1 MQIRNG
7 SICICHSQ
15 CRFPPSTVVRFT
27 HNNETQFRPPS
38 LSFGRGHL
46 SLVGW
51 MDGCERTTHSHS
63 STSSP
68 RDIPIE
74 FNRFD
79 CQQKRRN
86 GPRSYFQLIWLAP
99 FVPPSVL
106 LTIQGF
112 RIIIM
117 QRLIGTRRHMVS
129 RKSFANHSPPVLT
142 LSPDTPFLTRRP
154 LEHADSPH
162 VQSLQ
167 GSMACSS

>member
-1 MQIRNG
+1 MVQ
-7 SICICHSQ
+7 
-15 CRFPPSTVVRFT
+15 FAYAT
-27 HNNETQFRPPS
+27 HNADSHHRLLFDSRTTMKLNFVLRVFLLAAGTF
-38 LSFGRGHL
+38 
-46 SLVGW
+46 GW

-142 LSPDTPFLTRRP
+142 LSPDTTFLTRRP

-162 VQSLQ
+162 VQPLK
-167 GSMACSS
+167 GSIASSS

>member
-1 MQIRNG
+1 MPLTMQIPTIDCC
-7 SICICHSQ
+7 SIHAQQWNSISSSESFFWP
-15 CRFPPSTVVRFT
+15 RAPFT
-27 HNNETQFRPPS
+27 R
-38 LSFGRGHL
+38 
-46 SLVGW
+46 W

-142 LSPDTPFLTRRP
+142 LSPDTTFLTRRP

-162 VQSLQ
+162 VQPFQ